1 MWLIN
6 WPLCPFS
13 VHKGGERQVE
23 MVVQVEA
30 ADHTWVWLYIVLQL
44 DTGEYP
50 INSHN
55 YVIRYKGYQC
65 LSVMYCKIKTI
76 IFIILVNIII
86 IK

>member
-1 MWLIN
+1 MWFIN
-6 WPLCPFS
+6 WLLCPFS
-13 VHKGGERQVE
+13 VHEGGERQVE

-55 YVIRYKGYQC
+55 YVIRYKGYQR
-65 LSVMYCKIKTI
+65 LRLIYYKIKKYI
-76 IFIILVNIII
+76 YNFS
-86 IK
+86 